1 MNLTQQLEDKK
12 DYLTLKFGNIKYAEL
27 NSKEGKRL
35 FKEYCKTLK
44 GGGLIM
50 QDNNPKR
57 KEIVCK
63 IIDEANIE
71 FVMNDWT
78 GRKMSK
84 ERAKR
89 YIMKYGDKNGK

>member
-1 MNLTQQLEDKK
+1 MNLTQQIEDKK
-12 DYLTLKFGNIKYAEL
+12 DYLTLKFGNIKYADL

-63 IIDEANIE
+63 IIDEANVE
-71 FVMNDWT
+71 FVYNDWT
-78 GRKMSK
+78 GKKMSK

>member
-1 MNLTQQLEDKK
+1 MNLNKQLKDKK
-12 DYLTLKFGNIKYAEL
+12 DYLTLKFGNIKYADL

-35 FKEYCKTLK
+35 FKEYCKTLE

-63 IIDEANIE
+63 IIDEANID